1 MRVSMLACELETFAH
16 PLRRVNGMKKAELY
30 EVVDMALSE
39 GGDEALSGVRC
50 LREEL
55 EWLERRAV
63 FKARANGRTWAKAK
77 PPFRVQRPDRAI
89 ERERVFEALLA
100 GRSTRPDVGL
110 DDDPIAW

>member
-1 MRVSMLACELETFAH
+1 
-16 PLRRVNGMKKAELY
+16 MKKAELY

-63 FKARANGRTWAKAK
+63 FKARANGRTWADIGRLLDTSRQDAHRRFSKAK